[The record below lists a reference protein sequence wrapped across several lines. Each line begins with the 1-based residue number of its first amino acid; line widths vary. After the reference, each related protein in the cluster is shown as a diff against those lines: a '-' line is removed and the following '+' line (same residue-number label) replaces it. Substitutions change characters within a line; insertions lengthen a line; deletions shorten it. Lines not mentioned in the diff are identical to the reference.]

1 MARVDSEQES
11 GRNFPKILGP
21 LMNKVIY
28 LEKNNPKSFRCGCAK
43 SFLSWLKV
51 QKNGLNLLVKKFSLH
66 TTQINNLKSQIS

>member
-28 LEKNNPKSFRCGCAK
+28 LKKITQNLLGVV
-43 SFLSWLKV
+43 V
-51 QKNGLNLLVKKFSLH
+51 QKVSSVG
-66 TTQINNLKSQIS
+66 